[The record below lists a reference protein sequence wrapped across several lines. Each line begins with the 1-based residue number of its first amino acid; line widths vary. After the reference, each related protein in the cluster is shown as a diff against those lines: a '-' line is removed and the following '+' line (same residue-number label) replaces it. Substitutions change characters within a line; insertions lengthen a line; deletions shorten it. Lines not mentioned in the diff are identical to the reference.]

1 MATQRPLSVL
11 SIDTSHSD
19 ITRRNSASLI
29 HHPNSTV
36 HNMSHE
42 ELTSKIADSFQEFSN
57 MLSQLSSC
65 KSNIAPSPMTPPLV
79 PPVAH
84 PKSASRRQACNHAE
98 PLLSP
103 PTTTIGQNQSKGQ
116 LKGKVRAKEA
126 LRKEKND
133 SNKSNSNNDNN
144 NIISSNSSS
153 STSSTGSH
161 NNNNENPTCF
171 EKVNVLLLNGMH
183 NVESEQPH
191 SVIAKCLTI
200 ASSNGRADILE
211 KMLERNVDLNCTDNE
226 ASGITPLMYAAYFGR
241 ISCLHLLLQH
251 SSIKVNKQDKNGW
264 TALTWAV
271 SGSQVEAVQLLLKH
285 GAKAI
290 KTKSG
295 RSLFEFPTCE
305 AIKDLIGSPPP
316 AAKITEHPPIEQ
328 KKVDNQE
335 ESTAMDLYYQTP
347 VDGYN
352 HFANFS
358 PKQPIQEKD
367 TDVIQDNDGWESSVL
382 KSTVTFDWS
391 RCLPDQMLVFT
402 GVQVPLIMDQVF
414 GVTSDTIRSLS
425 RQHPLSNE
433 LWAPAN
439 TLFLCARFAHYCSS
453 RELLSSLLD
462 AATNRLSKVTKNASR
477 NTHSL
482 CFWIANTCQ
491 LVSYLKKDTG
501 LSIVTEDVQEVFSKS
516 IAEAYTLFV
525 TESQKMMEKMLVPT
539 LMEHDPIQEHVEYAD
554 DWQRFFF
561 RRNSSSTITVEP
573 TSQAS
578 PQTMTHLLGHLQYV
592 LQSYHVPA
600 AIVIQAMAQFF
611 YYLSCELFNRILSNR
626 KYLCRSKALQIRLNL
641 STLEE
646 WVRDHKLPSSLNHAF
661 DPVVQLLQ
669 LLQCLTQMTDI
680 ETFTSTVSTFDK
692 LNPLQVKRCVQKYRY
707 EVNEPKLPECI
718 EQLAAQM
725 AASLPENKGR
735 RSLNLS
741 DSKRSSISSLNSLI
755 TPKSKRASISELEDD
770 DLGADEE
777 ESETRNSKYL
787 LPFSVF
793 STTALLQNWT
803 EEKQKRLVHHSYS
816 EAIYRE
822 IKLKKL
828 ETLDLLDKIM
838 PSLPDEWLS
847 DLDRKLRRMSAK

>member
-1 MATQRPLSVL
+1 M
-11 SIDTSHSD
+11 
-19 ITRRNSASLI
+19 
-29 HHPNSTV
+29 
-36 HNMSHE
+36 
-42 ELTSKIADSFQEFSN
+42 
-57 MLSQLSSC
+57 
-65 KSNIAPSPMTPPLV
+65 
-79 PPVAH
+79 
-84 PKSASRRQACNHAE
+84 
-98 PLLSP
+98 
-103 PTTTIGQNQSKGQ
+103 
-116 LKGKVRAKEA
+116 
-126 LRKEKND
+126 
-133 SNKSNSNNDNN
+133 
-144 NIISSNSSS
+144 
-153 STSSTGSH
+153 
-161 NNNNENPTCF
+161 
-171 EKVNVLLLNGMH
+171 
-183 NVESEQPH
+183 
-191 SVIAKCLTI
+191 
-200 ASSNGRADILE
+200 
-211 KMLERNVDLNCTDNE
+211 
-226 ASGITPLMYAAYFGR
+226 
-241 ISCLHLLLQH
+241 
-251 SSIKVNKQDKNGW
+251 
-264 TALTWAV
+264 
-271 SGSQVEAVQLLLKH
+271 
-285 GAKAI
+285 
-290 KTKSG
+290 
-295 RSLFEFPTCE
+295 
-305 AIKDLIGSPPP
+305 
-316 AAKITEHPPIEQ
+316 
-328 KKVDNQE
+328 
-335 ESTAMDLYYQTP
+335 
-347 VDGYN
+347 
-352 HFANFS
+352 
-358 PKQPIQEKD
+358 
-367 TDVIQDNDGWESSVL
+367 
-382 KSTVTFDWS
+382 
-391 RCLPDQMLVFT
+391 
-402 GVQVPLIMDQVF
+402 
-414 GVTSDTIRSLS
+414 
-425 RQHPLSNE
+425 
-433 LWAPAN
+433 
-439 TLFLCARFAHYCSS
+439 
-453 RELLSSLLD
+453 
-462 AATNRLSKVTKNASR
+462 
-477 NTHSL
+477 
-482 CFWIANTCQ
+482 
-491 LVSYLKKDTG
+491 KKDTG
-501 LSIVTEDVQEVFSKS
+501 LSIVTEDAQEVFSKS
-516 IAEAYTLFV
+516 IAEVYTLFV

-539 LMEHDPIQEHVEYAD
+539 LMEYDPIQEHVEYAD

-578 PQTMTHLLGHLQYV
+578 PQTMAHLLGHLQYV

-770 DLGADEE
+770 DLDADEE
-777 ESETRNSKYL
+777 EGETRNSKYL